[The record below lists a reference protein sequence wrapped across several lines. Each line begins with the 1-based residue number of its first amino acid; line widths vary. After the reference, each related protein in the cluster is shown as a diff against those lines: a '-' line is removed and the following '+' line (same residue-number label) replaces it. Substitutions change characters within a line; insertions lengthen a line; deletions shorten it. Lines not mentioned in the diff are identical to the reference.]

1 MAIGGISD
9 ERYFRSF
16 SFSGLGELQIWRHII
31 QIIAFVFLNGKL
43 FGLTSTV
50 LILPYLHSTQS
61 PFSTANG
68 AYDALEYSITRG
80 AFPLLALGVIY
91 LTAVTV
97 GRVFCGWACPLGMVQ
112 DFLSYFP
119 VKKERVNQA
128 TTNSLRDIKWA
139 IVAFSLLTAVVVSF
153 RRRANPEDYPFG
165 IFSDAPFSVISP
177 SATLFTYVPW
187 MILWKSN
194 VLSTLGFLGW
204 MKFAILLGVL
214 APSVYIPRFFCR
226 FLCPMGAL
234 LEPFSKYKALRI
246 YRSSKL
252 VKEDLNK
259 VLADVC
265 PMGVQLQS
273 EESDFIDHGGCIH
286 CGKCI
291 TDLPKMLEQK
301 FTSN

>member
-1 MAIGGISD
+1 MAISD
-9 ERYFRSF
+9 ERFNKSF
-16 SFSGLGELQIWRHII
+16 SISGLRELQLWRHII
-31 QIIAFVFLNGKL
+31 QLLAFVALNGKI
-43 FGLTSTV
+43 FGIASTV
-50 LILPYLHSTQS
+50 LIVPYLHSTQS

-68 AYDALEYSITRG
+68 AYDVLEYSISRG
-80 AFPLLALGVIY
+80 IFPLLALGVIY

-112 DFLSYFP
+112 DFLSYLP
-119 VKKERVNQA
+119 VKKERISTSTA
-128 TTNSLRDIKWA
+128 NSMRDIKWA
-139 IVAFSLLTAVVVSF
+139 VVAFSILTSIVVAF
-153 RRRANPEDYPFG
+153 RRRANPEEFSFG
-165 IFSDAPFSVISP
+165 VFTDAPFAVISP

-187 MILWKSN
+187 MVIWKSN

-204 MKFAILLGVL
+204 LKMAILLGVL

-246 YRSSKL
+246 YRSGKL

-259 VLADVC
+259 LLADVC
-265 PMGVQLQS
+265 PMGVQASS
-273 EESDFIDHGGCIH
+273 EESDFIDHPGCIH

-291 TDLPKMLEQK
+291 TELPKMLEQK
-301 FTSN
+301 ISVN